1 MAVKTLETKCK
12 LRTFVS
18 DESTCKV
25 KRRSIT
31 VRDISPNA
39 NNENLLK
46 LSIDLKK
53 LVEGDLA
60 GTVKVVEESLAEEA

>member
-12 LRTFVS
+12 LRTVVS
-18 DESTCKV
+18 DDYTGKV

>member
-12 LRTFVS
+12 LRTVVS
-18 DESTCKV
+18 DDSTGKV